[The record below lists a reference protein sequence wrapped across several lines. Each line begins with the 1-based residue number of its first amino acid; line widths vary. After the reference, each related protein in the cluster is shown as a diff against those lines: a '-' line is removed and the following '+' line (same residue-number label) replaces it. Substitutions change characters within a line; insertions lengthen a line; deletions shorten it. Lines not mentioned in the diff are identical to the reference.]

1 MSMVYSDCRPLF
13 SKNAGTKNWIHKC
26 LRDLKVTISIYKLQL
41 RFSES
46 CLERMRREAS
56 ERDICQPPVHVKNF
70 SSFDFIISK
79 RLQSLSIIDSTITI
93 RIWSLGS
100 IYQSSLTPSEKQRG
114 LSNHF
119 NRAFHL
125 SYPLRFNPQQQWKI
139 NISRNLKSYYQ
150 TEHWN
155 EAWGEKR
162 RRSKW
167 AHGCNLSWT
176 WSRHIDIG
184 LWKSTGFL
192 NVKLKGIIEAY
203 EWEIITTIK
212 WNKKDFLNS
221 IHPQVIK
228 HFSKL

>member
-1 MSMVYSDCRPLF
+1 MLTRFKSYNF
-13 SKNAGTKNWIHKC
+13 
-26 LRDLKVTISIYKLQL
+26 DLQVTITIQWIVPWTN
-41 RFSES
+41 E
-46 CLERMRREAS
+46 EGS
-56 ERDICQPPVHVKNF
+56 ERERYLSTTCSRKKF
-70 SSFDFIISK
+70 LFIWLYY
-79 RLQSLSIIDSTITI
+79 LQEIAISLSIIDSTITI

-114 LSNHF
+114 LSSHF

-150 TEHWN
+150 TEHWI